1 MEVSWSPPSAGATTI
16 TGYRIFYGN
25 QENVFVAPIVTGVA
39 LNINQD
45 AIGQMVSIRSEIN
58 HIASELIS
66 ITIKGKLIELV

>member
-1 MEVSWSPPSAGATTI
+1 M
-16 TGYRIFYGN
+16 
-25 QENVFVAPIVTGVA
+25 APIVTGVA